1 MYNNIYCICYHML
14 LHVTAHVTAHVT
26 ITLLYFVHYVYMLPH
41 ITAVVCRK
49 NICILFMLSSGN
61 MW

>member
-1 MYNNIYCICYHML
+1 ML

-26 ITLLYFVHYVYMLPH
+26 INLLYFVHYLYMLPQV
-41 ITAVVCRK
+41 TAVFCKKYVG
-49 NICILFMLSSGN
+49 ILFILSSSK